1 MRVNIMKN
9 TLKATFVKTSKFL
22 SAAALTVGAGFAH
35 AIDTAA
41 VGTAVS
47 AAESDALTTGEFV
60 IGSVASLVVIGLIIG
75 IVRKI

>member
-1 MRVNIMKN
+1 MKHL
-9 TLKATFVKTSKFL
+9 LKAKLVKTGKFL
-22 SAAALTVGAGFAH
+22 SGAALTVGASVAH

-41 VGTAVS
+41 VGTAVA